1 MTPAELMKL
10 SKQHAAILA
19 NTRIEL
25 ARNFFQRVPSRD
37 IIAAACAEMGISEKT
52 WRALESFRLEGFRIE
67 RGLPAYSITAR

>member
-25 ARNFFQRVPSRD
+25 ALNYCVPSRD

-52 WRALESFRLEGFRIE
+52 WRALESFRIE
-67 RGLPAYSITAR
+67 RGLPEFQPGYSITAR